1 MNRFPLNHLNKSLV
15 AFLVLGW
22 TTLALPADNLL
33 FIGNSFTYGGNEKVV
48 SDHGGIPELVQEI
61 AIAKGKPT
69 AATMLTTG
77 GKDWGFHLA
86 NPPTET
92 FLHEKTWDFVVLQD
106 YSTKPTH
113 VGNVEEFMK
122 NGATFY
128 NRIAAAS
135 PKAKIVLYETW
146 AYDAKHPIFGKSSPT
161 KFASPEEMMG
171 ELHKNYTALQ
181 TALQSKDASREI
193 LYAPV
198 GTAFARCVK
207 EHPEIN
213 LYMSDLKHPSKEG
226 CYLSALVLYATIF
239 HDSPVST
246 TNTFASFTLDAQ
258 VAQKLQI
265 VAQEV
270 TQSK

>member
-1 MNRFPLNHLNKSLV
+1 MHRSPINFINKSLI
-15 AFLVLGW
+15 ALLVLGW

-33 FIGNSFTYGGNEKVV
+33 FIGNSFTFGGGEKVV
-48 SDHGGIPELVQEI
+48 SEHGGIPELVKEI

-69 AATMLTTG
+69 AATMVTTG
-77 GKDWGFHLA
+77 GKDWGFHLT

-92 FLHEKTWDFVVLQD
+92 ALHEKTWDVVVLQD

-113 VGNVEEFMK
+113 AGNVEEFMK

-128 NRIAAAS
+128 DRIAAAS
-135 PKAKIVLYETW
+135 PKSKIVLYETW
-146 AYDAKHPIFGKSSPT
+146 AYAAKNSIFGKSSPT
-161 KFASPEEMMG
+161 KFASPDEMMG
-171 ELHKNYTALQ
+171 ELHKNYTSLQAALQ
-181 TALQSKDASREI
+181 AKDANREI

-198 GTAFARCVK
+198 GTAFAQCVK

-226 CYLSALVLYATIF
+226 CYLSALMLYATIF
-239 HDSPVST
+239 HDSPT
-246 TNTFASFTLDAQ
+246 GATNTFASFTLNAE
-258 VAQKLQI
+258 VAKKLQS

-270 TQSK
+270 LQSK